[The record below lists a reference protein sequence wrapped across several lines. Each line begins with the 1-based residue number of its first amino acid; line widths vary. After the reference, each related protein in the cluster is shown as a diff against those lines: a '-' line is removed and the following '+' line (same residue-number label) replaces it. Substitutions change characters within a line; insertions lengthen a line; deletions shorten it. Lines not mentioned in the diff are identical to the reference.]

1 MVYVVVEG
9 IITVTGTNGANRRNR
24 MLNFKNNV
32 PFRSCISKFNSTF
45 IDNVEELDAV
55 TPKYKL
61 LALSNNYSITSGS
74 LQNYY
79 RDEMNCDESEND
91 ANENMV
97 NNNKIKASKSFK

>member
-1 MVYVVVEG
+1 MVYVVVEE
-9 IITVTGTNGANRRNR
+9 IITVTGTNGGNRRNK

-61 LALSNNYSITSGS
+61 LAFSNNYSITSGS
-74 LQNYY
+74 L
-79 RDEMNCDESEND
+79 
-91 ANENMV
+91 
-97 NNNKIKASKSFK
+97 